1 MYYVLKYNNNSSL
14 LVDNNNN
21 NNTVTFIFKYD
32 VFYDEKNKYIQYDK
46 TQRNETINHSLLR
59 RNKSFKSM
67 HANNH
72 CCLLECCFWFR
83 YWFRYCFCYYYY
95 CNIT

>member
-32 VFYDEKNKYIQYDK
+32 VFYYEKNKYIQYCMIK
-46 TQRNETINHSLLR
+46 HKGMKQSIT
-59 RNKSFKSM
+59 
-67 HANNH
+67 H
-72 CCLLECCFWFR
+72 CCGVISPLKVCTPIIIVVC
-83 YWFRYCFCYYYY
+83 
-95 CNIT
+95 